1 MVSLPRFDHR
11 TTRLR
16 ESVRKKR
23 DANWNVQILLAAA
36 RHRTTKSD
44 HPTDSLEKS
53 LPWLQARGL
62 FSRIA
67 VGAQKIE
74 LPSNKVNP

>member
-11 TTRLR
+11 TTRPR
-16 ESVRKKR
+16 ETVRKKR
-23 DANWNVQILLAAA
+23 DGNWAVQIFLEAA

-74 LPSNKVNP
+74 LPSNNLNP

>member
-1 MVSLPRFDHR
+1 MVSLPRVGHR
-11 TTRLR
+11 TTRPR
-16 ESVRKKR
+16 ETVRKQR
-23 DANWNVQILLAAA
+23 DGNWAVQIFLEAA

-44 HPTDSLEKS
+44 RPTDSLEKS

-67 VGAQKIE
+67 VGVQKIE
-74 LPSNKVNP
+74 LPSNNLNP